1 MELFLLKKK
10 KFFGA
15 MENFS
20 RAVAIRAV
28 PNVRKS
34 TTINMVRW
42 VSLIEWKEGWVGC
55 KSVAIYK
62 MRLRGTPSLYTSWIL
77 ISGDL
82 LRNGCHIRKT
92 HVTCSEIRRLPW
104 SFLPSTL
111 VGGKNFKFLP
121 FSSLSLT

>member
-1 MELFLLKKK
+1 M
-10 KFFGA
+10 
-15 MENFS
+15 
-20 RAVAIRAV
+20 
-28 PNVRKS
+28 
-34 TTINMVRW
+34 
-42 VSLIEWKEGWVGC
+42 EWKEGWVGC

-111 VGGKNFKFLP
+111 VGGKIFKFLT
-121 FSSLSLT
+121 FLSLSLT

>member
-1 MELFLLKKK
+1 MKKK

-42 VSLIEWKEGWVGC
+42 VSLIEWKEGWIGF

-62 MRLRGTPSLYTSWIL
+62 MRLRGTPSLYMYIL
-77 ISGDL
+77 D
-82 LRNGCHIRKT
+82 T
-92 HVTCSEIRRLPW
+92 D
-104 SFLPSTL
+104 
-111 VGGKNFKFLP
+111 
-121 FSSLSLT
+121 